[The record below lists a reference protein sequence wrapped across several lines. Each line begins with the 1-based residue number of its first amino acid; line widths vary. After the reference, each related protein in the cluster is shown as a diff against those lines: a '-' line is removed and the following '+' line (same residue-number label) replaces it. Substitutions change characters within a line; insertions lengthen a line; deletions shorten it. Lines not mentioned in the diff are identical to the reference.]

1 MEMTEVYDRTKPAS
15 APAPPKPGRQCQPR
29 MGWIIPAVSAFTPV
43 VPGTA
48 GALTVGIFAI
58 AIWAWTSM
66 KLADTYVALCA

>member
-1 MEMTEVYDRTKPAS
+1 
-15 APAPPKPGRQCQPR
+15 
-29 MGWIIPAVSAFTPV
+29 MGWIIPAVLACASGLLAVT
-43 VPGTA
+43 PGTA